1 MSIAIVSLLVLVV
14 VAIVAVPIMIRVIG
28 EAGRDHTNDDGEENS
43 QQDRRDPHSG
53 PGRD

>member
-28 EAGRDHTNDDGEENS
+28 EAGRDHTNDDEENS